1 MILSFLAIEEEGN
14 VQPVPTQ
21 GNGGGHGD
29 GNALVGGA
37 IEDGLPLPQLF
48 PVGAGVEFAQSRNF
62 LTGFDLS
69 GVDEI
74 GDFPAGFGGE
84 IAEFQHTGHLQ
95 KLNEFSFVA
104 FQNASSLFQ
113 SQNSATQRS

>member
-1 MILSFLAIEEEGN
+1 MILGFLAVEEEGN
-14 VQPVPTQ
+14 VQPVPAQ
-21 GNGGGHGD
+21 GDGGGHGD

-37 IEDGLPLPQLF
+37 VEDGLALPQLF

-62 LTGFDLS
+62 LTGFDLP

-84 IAEFQHTGHLQ
+84 IAEFQHTGLLQ